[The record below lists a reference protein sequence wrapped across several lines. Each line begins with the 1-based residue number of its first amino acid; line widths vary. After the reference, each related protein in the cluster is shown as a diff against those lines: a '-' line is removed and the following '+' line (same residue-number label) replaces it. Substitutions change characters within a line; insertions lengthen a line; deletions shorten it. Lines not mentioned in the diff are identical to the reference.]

1 MDAYQTHGAFSW
13 SELITSDPARA
24 AEFYGKLFGW
34 TFETMDMGTGP
45 YRVIKAGGTSVGGIM
60 AVPPDAQ
67 GMPSAWGSYVTVK
80 DVDATVRDCTALGGK
95 VLVPPMDIP
104 TVGRMAV
111 VQDPQGASINVI
123 TYASA

>member
-13 SELITSDPARA
+13 SELLTTDPARA

-45 YRVIKAGGTSVGGIM
+45 YRVIKAGDTSIGGIM
-60 AVPPDAQ
+60 AVPPDAP
-67 GMPSAWGSYVTVK
+67 GMPPAWGSYVTVK
-80 DVDATVRDCTALGGK
+80 DVDATVRDCVALGGK
-95 VLVPPMDIP
+95 VMVPAMDIP

-111 VQDPQGASINVI
+111 VQDPQGACINVI
-123 TYASA
+123 TYTAA